1 MKDEKL
7 IMNILKNI
15 DLKIDLNL
23 DKISKSIENINEKL
37 DKISYNLKSD

>member
-7 IMNILKNI
+7 IMDILKNM

-23 DKISKSIENINEKL
+23 DKISKSIKNINEKL

>member
-7 IMNILKNI
+7 IMDILKNM

>member
-7 IMNILKNI
+7 IMDILKNM

-23 DKISKSIENINEKL
+23 DKISKSIEDINEKL